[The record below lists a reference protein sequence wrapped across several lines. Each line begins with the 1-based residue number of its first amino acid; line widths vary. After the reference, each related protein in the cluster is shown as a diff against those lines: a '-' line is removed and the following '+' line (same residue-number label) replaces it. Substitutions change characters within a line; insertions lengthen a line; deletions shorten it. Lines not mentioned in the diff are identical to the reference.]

1 MGVVGCGYWGPNLI
15 RNFNTLPDCNLKLI
29 CDRDEQRL
37 RHLTDLY
44 SGVEAVTDFENMLKG
59 SDLDAISIAT
69 PVRHHFPL
77 AKASLEAGKH
87 TLIEKPMAV
96 SSEEC
101 AELNEIADRNG
112 LVLMVGHTFLYSSPV
127 RHIKKIIDDG
137 EIGAIQYISSRRLNL
152 GLFQKDINVVWDLAP
167 HDISIILYLMGDE
180 PVSVNCQGSA
190 NVTPGVE
197 DVAML
202 SMHFKSGGYASVHN
216 SWLEPNKVREMTIV
230 GTKRMIV
237 YDDVEPLQK
246 VKIYDMR
253 VERPPHYDNFAEFQY
268 SYHYGDMIVPRIQH
282 EEPLR
287 VECQHFVD
295 CIANGDRPF
304 TCGESGK
311 DLVEIL
317 EASTESLKVGG
328 GQIAMNGGQEDA
340 GSAHGLSILQ
350 VSESLKVNP
359 AKGVPG
365 KGQEA
370 QVGP

>member
-1 MGVVGCGYWGPNLI
+1 
-15 RNFNTLPDCNLKLI
+15 
-29 CDRDEQRL
+29 
-37 RHLTDLY
+37 
-44 SGVEAVTDFENMLKG
+44 MLCG

-69 PVRHHFPL
+69 PVRHHYPL

-96 SSEEC
+96 SSAEC
-101 AELNEIADRNG
+101 EELNEIADRKG

-127 RHIKKIIDDG
+127 RRIKKIIDDG

-167 HDISIILYLMGDE
+167 HDISIILYLMGDD

-202 SMHFKSGGYASVHN
+202 SMHFKGGGYASVHS

-268 SYHYGDMIVPRIQH
+268 SYHYGDMVVPRIQH

-287 VECQHFVD
+287 VECQHFID
-295 CIANGDRPF
+295 CIVNGDQPF
-304 TCGESGK
+304 TSGESGR
-311 DLVEIL
+311 DLVGIL
-317 EASTESLKVGG
+317 EASTESLEVGG
-328 GQIAMNGGQEDA
+328 GQILMNGGPRAA
-340 GSAHGLSILQ
+340 GAAHGLNIMQ
-350 VSESLKVNP
+350 VSETLTMK
-359 AKGVPG
+359 PG
-365 KGQEA
+365 KPVLGEGQEA
-370 QVGP
+370 QIGS